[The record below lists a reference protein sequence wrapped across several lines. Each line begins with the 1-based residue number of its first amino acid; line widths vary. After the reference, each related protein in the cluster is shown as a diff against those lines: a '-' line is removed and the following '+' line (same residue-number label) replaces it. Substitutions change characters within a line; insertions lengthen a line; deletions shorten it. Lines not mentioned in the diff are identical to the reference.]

1 MQYPTDAFSLSW
13 HSGCE
18 NSELPMQWN
27 PLSRHCST
35 DKSSSIGSM
44 ESLDQPAQNY
54 YEGTLSPIDPGM
66 YQNKR
71 DSAYSS
77 FSASSNASDYTV
89 SARTEESVSIDCI
102 LQGLGPCKQS
112 EGRYLQ
118 TGQRALET
126 QEESSTQSIDGH
138 PQRPS
143 SFPYDTNHSGSIK
156 APPQPPVRRDS
167 LRASKGQLGHGER
180 RRASAPGDSMQVSGR
195 WPSEALQQRNSKGLQ
210 CQCELG
216 LCTVHMKESLSADQY
231 YMLSSQ
237 TDRGHQNT
245 DGPLTEDKERT
256 NECTKMQPRWS
267 GDRGDL
273 EGFNHNM
280 GGEVTCYTIPHVKEA
295 LSKPAS
301 FRQHLKSPC
310 VRSPCREGSNV
321 QAAVERDEWTTSPS
335 HGSHQCQTDQ
345 CNSDCVKEHMCIR
358 KECNNRRDSEVS
370 KANALASKG
379 DYDQFL
385 GGEEERSTVQHCP
398 TMERSVNESNE
409 VREASASFLPNDC
422 AGDVKSSC
430 CTETLLEGCRGQEE
444 SRGPAKKPGSSR
456 HRSAQMRRKSDRF
469 ATNLRTEIQRRKA
482 QLQKSKGSSVL
493 LCGEEPVEEREEPTD
508 CQSLPRPGPPPP
520 PPKNKSRLLEIKRAN
535 AEQFGKP
542 MDSLNLEPK
551 NHEVNVK
558 NNGEKHNHKR
568 DQVESILGTME
579 GVPTGEGMSLILSSK
594 PQSDVCRAEST
605 ESLQPEPLN
614 HKSTQR
620 DNQKN
625 GEWTSANS
633 KRETPQREIRSPRTE
648 GCREVWRG
656 NPAEISHQK
665 HKSSEQGD
673 HEVGRT
679 IERTTLGVKWNDTH
693 RVSPHPDVMVPNE
706 VWRMGSSKSISSTES
721 QSEDLGRNGAEGTTE
736 YNTPLSLGLELKW
749 NGLQSNR
756 EPSCSEEN
764 SNEEWRVNSL
774 ENMAHEPRI
783 QECRMDEVRR
793 SGECPSVCEAQWKS
807 PCPSSDFENRLA
819 QQMPHGGRW
828 TWSAEHKLQP
838 HVHVAKGSPPL
849 ANGMNI
855 EVAIPPIR
863 RVTEEHVLMPFADR
877 RRFFEDSSK
886 VCASHIPSMHL
897 KQSKTIFCPS
907 LPDPAL
913 SQMVASDLRRRSVD
927 HTYHPS
933 SPNRPDSAMPY
944 SEYCVSHAMEQ
955 PMCCNQ
961 GGHSSE
967 YLHPMAYGCG
977 VHESCVYCSTE
988 LCPAVLKRNMPTSH
1002 LGCHS
1007 LHHHHRH
1014 QWARCGDYLCPT
1026 QRSIVEEGSSIH
1038 SDPWHVRKPF
1048 LQEVPVKEWT
1058 QPLKINRKCS
1068 QSTRLGTYSEGQR
1081 TPTDIRSPARSQ
1093 KGDTVPP
1100 DSIPPLRGQ
1109 TFAPS
1114 ATAEV
1119 RSEETRED
1127 STGNPEDIPSCP
1139 QSPSLP
1145 PVPTTSE
1152 ITGRDLPTPS
1162 GDLFEAGDRLDEDDW
1177 SESSIHDRFE
1187 FQPIS
1192 PPPVCG
1198 AVSPTSC
1205 AAYFNTSAAK
1215 AGLLNKM
1222 KEMPGVQEEGDSA
1235 AGAEEEN
1242 ELMFRKIQLID
1253 SISRKLS
1260 VLHEAQQGLME
1271 DIGANATLGYEVG
1284 ELLKSLCKPN
1294 EYDKF
1299 RIFIGDLDKVVNLL
1313 LSLSGRLARVE
1324 SALSSEDPEPTE
1336 EEKLTLLE
1344 KKKQLSDQLED
1355 ARELRAHVDRRERMV
1370 LETVSRYLTEEQLQ
1384 DYHHYVK
1391 MTSALIVEQREL
1403 EDKIRLG
1410 EEQLRCLRESL

>member
-1068 QSTRLGTYSEGQR
+1068 QSTR
-1081 TPTDIRSPARSQ
+1081 
-1093 KGDTVPP
+1093 
-1100 DSIPPLRGQ
+1100 
-1109 TFAPS
+1109 
-1114 ATAEV
+1114 
-1119 RSEETRED
+1119 
-1127 STGNPEDIPSCP
+1127 
-1139 QSPSLP
+1139 
-1145 PVPTTSE
+1145 
-1152 ITGRDLPTPS
+1152 
-1162 GDLFEAGDRLDEDDW
+1162 
-1177 SESSIHDRFE
+1177 FE